1 MLENLPR
8 SQPQARLPGA
18 GDYLNAE
25 NRIAAEMEEVV
36 VPADA
41 HELEQF
47 RPDTNESALRVGAR
61 LINLFSVADRKVGRR
76 QRAAINLAVRRYRY
90 RIEED
95 ESRRNHV
102 GRQSRRQK
110 LAQLS
115 QMLQPLLRFG
125 FAYYIRD

>member
-8 SQPQARLPGA
+8 SQPQARLPGTSNH
-18 GDYLNAE
+18 LNTE

-41 HELEQF
+41 LELEQF

-61 LINLFSVADRKVGRR
+61 QIIGVFGVADRKVGRG

-90 RIEED
+90 CIEED

-102 GRQSRRQK
+102 GHQTRRQK
-110 LAQLS
+110 LAQL
-115 QMLQPLLRFG
+115 LLLAFTFG
-125 FAYYIRD
+125 YDISD

>member
-41 HELEQF
+41 LHLEQF

-61 LINLFSVADRKVGRR
+61 QIIGVFGVADRKVWRG

-102 GRQSRRQK
+102 GRQTRCEELTQ
-110 LAQLS
+110 
-115 QMLQPLLRFG
+115 
-125 FAYYIRD
+125 